1 MSENG
6 RNSATQLEPAP
17 LGNRRAVTHGAYAMF
32 TPAELGEVGALED
45 EIRDACPVDS
55 TPASAS
61 SGSAT
66 MSGTRPPT

>member
-17 LGNRRAVTHGAYAMF
+17 LGNRRAVTHGAYAML

-55 TPASAS
+55 ARAD
-61 SGSAT
+61 
-66 MSGTRPPT
+66 RPPRVEALLRLPDA